1 MGTSMFSIK
10 TVLLGIAMLTM
21 IAFIPGSA
29 KADEV
34 TIGGYTNG
42 CFNCNPP
49 PVPNTSAV
57 QTASLGG
64 LTYVNSQFSG
74 TTAAGFL
81 GLGGNPTIPPAQSVN
96 NLGSFSL
103 DASAFTYAGNT
114 FTLRVTFTVPTGIN
128 GGGSQLFTANLL
140 GTVVSDTNGGVT
152 INFDNTPVL
161 FTFSNG
167 TASGSF
173 FFSVNDVAINP
184 GQVASVT
191 GQITG
196 AQQSSVPEP
205 TGMLLLGTGLVGVA
219 GVARRRF
226 RRNS

>member
-10 TVLLGIAMLTM
+10 TVLLGIAMLTI

-74 TTAAGFL
+74 TTAADFL
-81 GLGGNPTIPPAQSVN
+81 GLGGIRRYLRPKVLIIWVHSAWTRPHLRMPATHLPCV
-96 NLGSFSL
+96 
-103 DASAFTYAGNT
+103 
-114 FTLRVTFTVPTGIN
+114 
-128 GGGSQLFTANLL
+128 
-140 GTVVSDTNGGVT
+140 
-152 INFDNTPVL
+152 
-161 FTFSNG
+161 
-167 TASGSF
+167 
-173 FFSVNDVAINP
+173 
-184 GQVASVT
+184 
-191 GQITG
+191 
-196 AQQSSVPEP
+196 
-205 TGMLLLGTGLVGVA
+205 
-219 GVARRRF
+219 
-226 RRNS
+226 